1 MVRSRLLVQLAGRSK
16 MINAQMPFMQ
26 TLSFD
31 DVLLAPK
38 YSEVESRFKDI
49 SLTTSMGNYSFNLP
63 IISSPMDTVTEDAM
77 AITMATHGGLGVVHR
92 YNSIQEQSGLV
103 GKISEKTDRVAA
115 AIGVSDDYIQRA
127 GALYD
132 SGAKILCVDVAHG
145 HHSLMRR
152 ALGEL
157 KQIFAES
164 VYIIAGNI
172 AMPQA
177 FLDLSSWGA
186 DAIRVGIGGGSIC
199 STRIQTGHGVPTFQ
213 SIVACY
219 IAKMKAGLDTPLI
232 ADGGIRSSG
241 DIVKSLAAGADFA
254 MLGSVLAAT
263 SDTPGE
269 TFVSASGDK
278 YKVYRGMASAEAQ
291 QAWRGRVGSKEGVS
305 TTIPFKGPTS
315 DILLELDANIR
326 SGLSYSGAKSI
337 ITMRD
342 VCEFVVQTSA
352 GLGESRTHIM
362 NLK

>member
-1 MVRSRLLVQLAGRSK
+1 

-38 YSEVESRFKDI
+38 YSEIQSRFSDI
-49 SLTTSMGNYSFNLP
+49 KLDSSMGKHTFTLP
-63 IISSPMDTVTEDAM
+63 VISSPMDTVTEDLM
-77 AITMATHGGLGVVHR
+77 AKTMAAHGGLGVIHR
-92 YNSIQEQSGLV
+92 YNTIQDQCKIV
-103 GKISEKTDRVAA
+103 GKVSESTDKVAA
-115 AIGVSDDYIQRA
+115 AIGVSDDFIERA
-127 GALYD
+127 TALYQ

-145 HHSLMRR
+145 HHSLTRR

-157 KQIFAES
+157 REIFSDS

-177 FLDLSSWGA
+177 FVDLSKWGA

-213 SIVACY
+213 SVVACY
-219 IAKMKAGLDTPLI
+219 IAKVKAGLSTSLI
-232 ADGGIRSSG
+232 ADGGIRTSG

-254 MLGSVLAAT
+254 MLGSMLAAT

-269 TFVSASGDK
+269 TFISSSGEK

-291 QAWRGRVGSKEGVS
+291 KDWRGRVGSREGVS
-305 TTIPFKGPTS
+305 TTIQYKGDTS
-315 DILLELDANIR
+315 DVLSELDANIR
-326 SGLSYSGAKSI
+326 SGLSYSGASNI
-337 ITMRD
+337 ENMRD

-362 NLK
+362 NSR

>member
-1 MVRSRLLVQLAGRSK
+1 

-38 YSEVESRFKDI
+38 FSKIESRFRDV
-49 SLTTSMGNYSFNLP
+49 SLESKIGEHSFGLP
-63 IISSPMDTVTEDAM
+63 IVSSPMDTVTESSM
-77 AITMATHGGLGVVHR
+77 AATMAHHGGLGIVHR
-92 YNSIQEQSGLV
+92 YNT
-103 GKISEKTDRVAA
+103 ISEQA
-115 AIGVSDDYIQRA
+115 AIIREAHSKAEKVSAAVGVTGRFVERSIA
-127 GALYD
+127 AH
-132 SGAKILCVDVAHG
+132 SEGAKIICIDVAHG
-145 HHSLMRR
+145 HHSNVER
-152 ALGEL
+152 AI
-157 KQIFAES
+157 KSIRDS
-164 VYIIAGNI
+164 VIGDSVTIMAGNI

-177 FLDLSSWGA
+177 FLDLSNWGA

-199 STRIQTGHGVPTFQ
+199 STRIQTGHGIPTFQ

-219 IAKMKAGLDTPLI
+219 IAKMKAGLNTCLV
-232 ADGGIRSSG
+232 ADGGIRTSG

-269 TFVSASGDK
+269 TFISSSGEK

-291 QAWRGRVGSKEGVS
+291 KDWRGRVGSREGVS
-305 TTIPFKGPTS
+305 TTIQYKGETS
-315 DILLELDANIR
+315 NILSELDANIR
-326 SGLSYSGAKSI
+326 SGLSYSGASSI
-337 ITMRD
+337 ENMRD
-342 VCEFVVQTSA
+342 VCEFIVQTSA